1 MEVIYFE
8 LNNWACGRDY
18 PDAEPF
24 VSWMSNEFK
33 QNFRNEDWIKENK
46 LVVVESLV
54 DMSMNYCVTST
65 KKWVE
70 ENCPEL
76 LSIYK
81 KFIRQADEDDE
92 VPYGRFGCPFLEYE
106 ENNIGY
112 HYADEVE
119 CNGYWQYVID
129 YEDE

>member
-1 MEVIYFE
+1 MEVVYFE

-33 QNFRNEDWIKENK
+33 QKFRNEDWIKENK

-65 KKWVE
+65 KEWVE

-76 LSIYK
+76 LSVYK
-81 KFIRQADEDDE
+81 KFIRQVDEDSDP
-92 VPYGRFGCPFLEYE
+92 PYGRFGCPFLEYE
-106 ENNIGY
+106 EDNIGY

-129 YEDE
+129 YEEE

>member
-1 MEVIYFE
+1 MEVVYFE
-8 LNNWACGRDY
+8 LNNWCRGRDY

-24 VSWMSNEFK
+24 VTWMSNDFK
-33 QNFRNEDWIKENK
+33 QKFRNEDWIKENK
-46 LVVVESLV
+46 LVVVKSLV
-54 DMSMNYCVTST
+54 DMSINYCITST
-65 KKWVE
+65 KEWVE

-81 KFIRQADEDDE
+81 EFVRQVDEDNE

-106 ENNIGY
+106 EDNIGY
-112 HYADEVE
+112 HYAEEVE

-129 YEDE
+129 YEEE